1 MLNMNVAN
9 LTHAELAHAVSQRC
23 AQFGDVTEITIL
35 QPTDKTDVAFAL
47 VGMKSVGEIDRLVD
61 ELGAARVE
69 SLAVLR
75 LEQTRTG
82 VSAIAESGAALQP
95 APAALA

>member
-1 MLNMNVAN
+1 MLNMNVVN
-9 LTHAELAHAVSQRC
+9 LTHAELAHAVSQHC

-69 SLAVLR
+69 SLAVIR
-75 LEQTRTG
+75 VEQTRTDSPSI
-82 VSAIAESGAALQP
+82 VDAGATLQP
-95 APAALA
+95 APVALA